1 MGDLRPEKAGIRQEK
16 VELFPNTGEI
26 YPGGRCAAVRK
37 VMNLRGFLLMLALLL
52 AAFLIVHPILRG
64 KYNEKAGEENALQAR
79 LLQLEDENRLLTGQL
94 EIVGTKD
101 YIVTSAMENY
111 SYINKDDIRF
121 EFTNPEAL
129 YAYTEDEIRILMDE
143 MAD

>member
-1 MGDLRPEKAGIRQEK
+1 M
-16 VELFPNTGEI
+16 
-26 YPGGRCAAVRK
+26 RK
-37 VMNLRGFLLMLALLL
+37 VMNLKGFLLILALLL
-52 AAFLIVHPILRG
+52 AVFFIAHPILRG
-64 KYNEKAGEENALQAR
+64 RYHEKAVQENNLQAR
-79 LLQLEDENRLLTGQL
+79 NLTNQL

-101 YIVTSAMENY
+101 YIVSSAMENY

-129 YAYTEDEIRILMDE
+129 YAYTEEEIRILMDE

>member
-16 VELFPNTGEI
+16 VELFSNTGDI
-26 YPGGRCAAVRK
+26 YPGGRCTAVRK
-37 VMNLRGFLLMLALLL
+37 VMNLRGFLLILALLL
-52 AAFLIVHPILRG
+52 AVFLIVHPILRG
-64 KYNEKAGEENALQAR
+64 KYNEKAVEENALRAR
-79 LLQLEDENRLLTGQL
+79 LLQLEDENRLLTGEL

>member
-1 MGDLRPEKAGIRQEK
+1 M
-16 VELFPNTGEI
+16 
-26 YPGGRCAAVRK
+26 RK
-37 VMNLRGFLLMLALLL
+37 VMNLRGFLLILALLL

-79 LLQLEDENRLLTGQL
+79 LLQLEDENRQL

>member
-1 MGDLRPEKAGIRQEK
+1 M
-16 VELFPNTGEI
+16 
-26 YPGGRCAAVRK
+26 RK
-37 VMNLRGFLLMLALLL
+37 VMNLRGFLLILALLL
-52 AAFLIVHPILRG
+52 AVFLIVHPILRG

-79 LLQLEDENRLLTGQL
+79 LLQLEDENRLLTGEL